1 MNLTIKKKMLA
12 GFVGV
17 IVLTLGIS
25 LFSLSRM
32 SKLQGNVKEIGTSWL
47 PALKS
52 LGETRA
58 RLARLRIRQYRYMR
72 DKADTRAKTE
82 QSINQVL
89 GEIDGALKDYEKII
103 HDADE
108 RKQYGEFK
116 DVYAGYL
123 AQHGEVEKLVRAGKN
138 ADAEKLVT
146 GPMKD
151 SFDQVEKQM
160 QDVFDYQLK
169 GGDRSVQEGDR
180 QYSSGRMWVIILL
193 IISIVLGMG
202 FALWFANAISKALS
216 KAVAVARELS
226 EGILPEHLA
235 VTANDET
242 GQLISAMNVMTDYLK
257 EMAGLADQIAE
268 GDLTAEVKPRSHDD
282 RFGNSLKKMILGLR
296 ESLGKIGHG
305 ADQVATASAQ
315 IAAASDQSR
324 KGSQTLSRS
333 SEEITATI
341 HQMAASIR
349 QVATNAQ
356 TQSAAAGGTSASV
369 TQMVSSLQGIAENT
383 KRLAALTGSTNE
395 AAKSGQKTLKQA
407 EESMQ
412 RIGVAVESAG
422 EQINSLGARAETIGK
437 IVETIDD
444 IADQT
449 NLLALNAAIEAA
461 RAGEH
466 GLGFAV
472 VADEVRKLAERSARS
487 TREISELI
495 EAIQRESRAAVSQ
508 MDESNKTVREYIA
521 DDSVK
526 KSLEAIISSV
536 GKIVES
542 TQEIEA
548 ATTEQSAGAEEIARA
563 TQDLSRLTQEI
574 SAATEEQ
581 STGASEVVR
590 AMEQL
595 RGIVEQSVQMTGE
608 LQDSAESL
616 YRQSD
621 VLTGVVGKFKL
632 QGTNE
637 QAGSL
642 MGDDLSLMQ
651 LNGTQYAVN

>member
-1 MNLTIKKKMLA
+1 MNWTIKKKMLA

-32 SKLQGNVKEIGTSWL
+32 SKLQGNVKQIGTTWL
-47 PALKS
+47 PALKA

-58 RLARLRIRQYRYMR
+58 KLARLRIRQYRYMR
-72 DKADTRAKTE
+72 DKADTRGKTE

-89 GEIDGALKDYEKII
+89 SEIEAALKGYEKIA
-103 HDADE
+103 HDAAE

-123 AQHGEVEKLVRAGKN
+123 TQHAQVENLVRAGKN

-169 GGDRSVQEGDR
+169 GGDQSVQEGDKA
-180 QYSSGRMWVIILL
+180 YSSGRIWVVILL
-193 IISIVLGMG
+193 LISIGLGMG
-202 FALWFANAISKALS
+202 FALWFSNAISKALS
-216 KAVAVARELS
+216 RAVAVARDLS
-226 EGILPEHLA
+226 EGILPAPQA
-235 VTANDET
+235 VTSSDET
-242 GQLISAMNVMTDYLK
+242 GQLINSMNVMTEYLT
-257 EMAGLADQIAE
+257 EMVGLSDRIAA

-296 ESLGKIGHG
+296 ESLSKIGHG
-305 ADQVATASAQ
+305 ADQVAGASSQ
-315 IAAASDQSR
+315 IAAAGDQSR

-333 SEEITATI
+333 AEEITATI

-369 TQMVSSLQGIAENT
+369 TQMVSSLHGIAENT
-383 KRLAALTGSTNE
+383 KRLSTLTSSTNE
-395 AAKSGQKTLKQA
+395 AAKSGQTTLKQA
-407 EESMQ
+407 DESMQ
-412 RIGVAVESAG
+412 RIGVAVASAG
-422 EQINSLGARAETIGK
+422 EKINSLGARAETIGK

-508 MDESNKTVREYIA
+508 MDESNKTVRAYIA

-526 KSLEAIISSV
+526 QSLEAIINAV

-548 ATTEQSAGAEEIARA
+548 ATTEQSSGAEEIARA
-563 TQDLSRLTQEI
+563 TQNLSRLTQEI

-581 STGASEVVR
+581 STGAEEVVR

-616 YRQSD
+616 YQQSD

-632 QGTNE
+632 QGANE
-637 QAGSL
+637 LAGTTIGNDPSL
-642 MGDDLSLMQ
+642 LR

>member
-1 MNLTIKKKMLA
+1 MNWTIRKKVLA

-32 SKLQGNVKEIGTSWL
+32 SKLQGHVKEIGTSWL

-58 RLARLRIRQYRYMR
+58 KLARLRIRQYRYMR
-72 DKADTRAKTE
+72 DKADTRARTE
-82 QSINQVL
+82 QSINQVVS
-89 GEIDGALKDYEKII
+89 EIDSTLKDYEKII
-103 HDADE
+103 HDGDE

-123 AQHGEVEKLVRAGKN
+123 AQHHEVEKLVRAGKN
-138 ADAEKLVT
+138 AEAEKLVT
-146 GPMKD
+146 GPMKE
-151 SFDQVEKQM
+151 SFDNVEKQM

-169 GGDRSVQEGDR
+169 GGDLSVQEGDKD
-180 QYSSGRMWVIILL
+180 YSSARMWVVVLL
-193 IISIVLGMG
+193 VISIALGMG
-202 FALWFANAISKALS
+202 FALWFSNAISRALS
-216 KAVAVARELS
+216 KAVKVARELS
-226 EGILPEHLA
+226 QGILPELLA
-235 VTANDET
+235 VTSSDES
-242 GQLISAMNVMTDYLK
+242 GQLISSMNVMTDYLK
-257 EMAGLADQIAE
+257 EMAGLADQIAA
-268 GDLTAEVKPRSHDD
+268 GDLTAEVKPRSDDD

-296 ESLGKIGHG
+296 ESLSKIGEG
-305 ADQVATASAQ
+305 ADQVATASSQ

-395 AAKSGQKTLKQA
+395 AAKAGQKTLKQA

-412 RIGVAVESAG
+412 RIGAAVESAG

-495 EAIQRESRAAVSQ
+495 EAIQRESRAAVAQ

-526 KSLEAIISSV
+526 QSLEAIITSV
-536 GKIVES
+536 GKIVGS
-542 TQEIEA
+542 TREIEA
-548 ATTEQSAGAEEIARA
+548 ATTEQSAGASEIARA
-563 TQDLSRLTQEI
+563 THDLSRLTQEI

-581 STGASEVVR
+581 STGAAEVVR

-616 YRQSD
+616 YQQSD
-621 VLTGVVGKFKL
+621 VLTGVVGKFTLRDKN
-632 QGTNE
+632 TP
-637 QAGSL
+637 ADSMIHSDASL
-642 MGDDLSLMQ
+642 VRVHGA
-651 LNGTQYAVN
+651 QYAIN